1 MKWTI
6 GNKLG
11 AFCTLIITVF
21 TIFGIISYRNIS
33 AMMENAEMVKHTF
46 SVVDELGN
54 IPEYNWE
61 AESGMRGYF
70 LTGKN
75 EYLEQHKDAVKSIE
89 KALEE
94 SKKIIRN
101 EKARQLLN
109 NLELLL
115 KKRFVSYEE
124 VYQAYRDKKLAGA
137 IEYISAGNPLKLT
150 AEINKAVVEID
161 TLERDLLKKHD
172 ADLSASN
179 RSSMNMII
187 IGIPLVVCLLSL
199 IGYWLTRSITLPLR
213 ELTVV
218 ADQISQ
224 GDLTNRPTVLERDD
238 EIGVFSKAF
247 ANMNDYLKN
256 MSRIATAISANNLT
270 IVCEPRSER
279 DSLGNAFNTMISN
292 LIAIVREIQDASK
305 LVSGATARI
314 ASLTAQLATSTSETA
329 AAVSETST
337 SVEEIKT
344 TAQIVNQKSSFVADC
359 AKETAEVTE
368 SGRKNVAETMRGMNK
383 IRQQMDFIAEGIVKL
398 SEQSSAIGEIIESVG
413 DIASQSNLL
422 AVNASIE
429 AAKAGEHGKG
439 FAVVAQEVRSLA
451 EQSKEATEQ
460 IKRILNDIQKSI
472 STAVMAT
479 EQGGKTVESAVKQS
493 VETESSIQT
502 IDQGAVSTVQA
513 SAQIVAATSEQVVGL
528 NQVAVALDSIRS
540 ASDQIVMSTR
550 QAEDATHDLDEMG
563 KKLWHLVE
571 RFKVT

>member
-101 EKARQLLN
+101 EKARQLLS
-109 NLELLL
+109 NLESLL

-150 AEINKAVVEID
+150 AEINKAVSEID

-172 ADLSASN
+172 ADLNASN

-213 ELTVV
+213 ELTIV

-292 LIAIVREIQDASK
+292 LIAVVREIQDASK

-493 VETESSIQT
+493 AETESSIQT

-513 SAQIVAATSEQVVGL
+513 SAQIVAATGEQVVGL

-550 QAEDATHDLDEMG
+550 QAEDATHDLNEMG